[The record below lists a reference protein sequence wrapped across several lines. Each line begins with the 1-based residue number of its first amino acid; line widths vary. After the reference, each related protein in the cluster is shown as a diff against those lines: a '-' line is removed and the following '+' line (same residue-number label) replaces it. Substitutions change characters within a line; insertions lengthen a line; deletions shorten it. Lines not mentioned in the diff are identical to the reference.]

1 MNPLE
6 TNKRDTNRDS
16 SFLGTN
22 KTKEMAVTYMFDEQA
37 STAIESVFNEL
48 FHQVEDK
55 YLTNSENVSDKL

>member
-22 KTKEMAVTYMFDEQA
+22 KSKEMTLTYLLDEQA

-48 FHQVEDK
+48 FQQVEDK